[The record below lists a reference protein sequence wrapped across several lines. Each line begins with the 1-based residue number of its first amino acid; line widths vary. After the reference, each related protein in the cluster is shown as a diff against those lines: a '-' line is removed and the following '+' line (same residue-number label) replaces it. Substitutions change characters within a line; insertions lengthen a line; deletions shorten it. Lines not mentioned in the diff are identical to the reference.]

1 MGDPQESAARERP
14 VWHTSSVMHS
24 RRSVRYVW
32 LAVTAGLGIASFLL
46 LSRSTKA
53 FNQAVGYSSIFGF
66 LIALYS
72 TFHSNSKVDQLDQDD
87 YDLAVETLS
96 ERVIRAEG
104 LQRQRLLDRA
114 SEPAPMLLRA
124 AAFLR
129 SYRSGAQPQR
139 ADSRNVFRAFW
150 TLDSKRMLLLGEAGA
165 GKTLLLLELIRQAAE
180 ARRTDSAV
188 PIFIRVNMAEWRD
201 DHTFQEYFTG
211 KVAAQQFMPVR
222 LFERMF
228 SEGRIIPLLDGL
240 DEFDPE
246 DSQPIRGSDAV
257 RRLNTIAEGSY
268 PTNAPLI
275 VTCRRS
281 YFEKLEVLQAQ
292 NGEMIGLAGAGCYIV
307 EPLNADQILSYLR
320 VNLTEEARVR
330 WQPVLSALRSVHQS
344 LAKASLVAALGSPW
358 RLMLAFRAYGGRGVP
373 SGLLYDPDVLHIETR
388 LLPQF
393 LAVATQWRAERGKD
407 RGRGYGLQQ
416 TWIKPIDSDPARVAL
431 WLKQIALYLEKGR
444 EQGGGAGELV
454 PYQIYQMVNA
464 RIFRIAFAACR
475 LAAAAVIGALITVVA
490 ISGSHPFPRIVAI
503 CGAGIFLIGGAL
515 VAIVGSPD
523 TPAGM
528 SLARQVRTPKGLL
541 DLGIALF
548 CALAASVFSLGT
560 SNTIVARIL
569 GGCCCGLMAGLI
581 FGFVLARRLR
591 ASGAGMATSQTP
603 TDPLHGGLLNSSIIG
618 LVTAVIYGLIIF
630 LNGYGTSNALAFSG
644 FTVIVFAPIMGMP
657 LVSMAW
663 SRYRLAILIL
673 FLQRRLPWRIVT
685 FLQWNYNA
693 GLMRVSGLSYQFR
706 HLRLQ
711 NWLAQTDDHDLLA
724 GD

>member
-1 MGDPQESAARERP
+1 MP
-14 VWHTSSVMHS
+14 S
-24 RRSVRYVW
+24 RRFVRYVW
-32 LAVTAGLGIASFLL
+32 LAIAAGLGIAAFLL

-66 LIALYS
+66 LISLYA
-72 TFHSNSKVDQLDQDD
+72 TFRSSSKVHQVDQDN
-87 YDLAVETLS
+87 YDRSVETLS
-96 ERVIRAEG
+96 ARVIQAEG
-104 LQRQRLLDRA
+104 LQRLRLLDRA

-124 AAFLR
+124 ATFLR
-129 SYRSGAQPQR
+129 SYRSGAQSQQ
-139 ADSRNVFRAFW
+139 ADSRNIFRVFW
-150 TLDSKRMLLLGEAGA
+150 LPDSKRILLLGEPGA

-188 PIFIRVNMAEWRD
+188 PILIRVNIAEWRD
-201 DHTFQEYFTG
+201 DHTFHEYFTG

-222 LFERMF
+222 LVERML
-228 SEGRIIPLLDGL
+228 SDGCIIPLLDGL

-246 DSQPIRGSDAV
+246 DSQPVRGSDAV

-268 PTNAPLI
+268 PANAPLI

-281 YFEKLEVLQAQ
+281 YFEKLEALQVQ
-292 NGEMIGLAGAGCYIV
+292 NGELIGLAGAGCYVV
-307 EPLNADQILSYLR
+307 EPLNSDQILNYLR
-320 VNLTEEARVR
+320 VNLTEEARAR
-330 WQPVLSALRSVHQS
+330 WQPILGALRSVHQS
-344 LAKASLVAALGSPW
+344 LAKDSLVAALGSPW

-373 SGLLYDPDVLHIETR
+373 SGLLYDPDVLHIEAR

-393 LAVATQWRAERGKD
+393 LAVATQWRGERGKD

-416 TWIKPIDSDPARVAL
+416 TWVKPIDSDPARVAL
-431 WLKQIALYLEKGR
+431 WLKQIAIYLEKDR

-464 RIFRIAFAACR
+464 RIFRMAFAVCI
-475 LAAAAVIGALITVVA
+475 LAAAAVIGALITLVA

-503 CGAGIFLIGGAL
+503 CGAVIFLVGGAL

-523 TPAGM
+523 APAGM
-528 SLARQVRTPKGLL
+528 SLARQVRTPRGLL

-548 CALAASVFSLGT
+548 CALAASVFTLGT
-560 SNTIVARIL
+560 SNTILARIF

-618 LVTAVIYGLIIF
+618 LVTAMIYGLIIF
-630 LNGYGTSNALAFSG
+630 LNGQGASKALAFSS
-644 FTVIVFAPIMGMP
+644 FTVLIFALILGMP

-711 NWLAQTDDHDLLA
+711 NWLAQTDEHDLL
-724 GD
+724 GDD